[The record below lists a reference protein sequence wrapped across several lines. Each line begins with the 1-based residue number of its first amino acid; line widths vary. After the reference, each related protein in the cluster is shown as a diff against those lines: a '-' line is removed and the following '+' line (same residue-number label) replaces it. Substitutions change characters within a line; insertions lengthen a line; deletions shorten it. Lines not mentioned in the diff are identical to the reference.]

1 MGGFPPR
8 RGSPPPPALPHEGG
22 GGPSPARRQFD
33 LETSGHAEMDGQHLG
48 PVEMDE
54 DVFGAAVQALDL
66 AARQSLGEAIGQ
78 GKAQILAALGDV
90 HEATPAHDGLEAQA
104 HGLDL
109 GELGHGRRSQP
120 R

>member
-1 MGGFPPR
+1 
-8 RGSPPPPALPHEGG
+8 
-22 GGPSPARRQFD
+22 
-33 LETSGHAEMDGQHLG
+33 MDGEHLG

-66 AARQSLGEAIGQ
+66 AARQALGEALGQ

-90 HEATPAHDGLEAQA
+90 HEATPAHDGLEALA
-104 HGLDL
+104 HGLDF